1 MQDKSASA
9 PLATNSFASHR
20 ELNTRKDVL
29 TGGVVIA
36 ALILFVSTGSQA
48 LTAAVQY
55 LAGIGGGADRILSIA
70 LVLNVALILFGWR
83 RHHDLSEEIRERR
96 IAETKAHLLA
106 KRDPLTGF
114 YNRRALGDQGEPM
127 LAQAMQQGR
136 AVAMLLLDLDHF
148 KNVNDVHGHAIGD
161 ALLQAVASE
170 VVQAMPA
177 DAFIARLGGDEF
189 ACAFPFD
196 LTDSGYVETVARA
209 VVARLAQPFALA
221 TTQVHVSVSV
231 GIARSGVDCPN
242 VEALMRCA
250 DIAMY
255 AAKQQGRNRHAWF
268 DISMERE
275 LQARNDI
282 EAGMRLAIP
291 RGEIVPYFE
300 QQIDLATGRLQGFE
314 VLARWK
320 HPTRGVLEPDAFL
333 DIAHESG
340 LIGDLSLAVMR
351 QALREARDWDPS
363 IAISVNIA
371 PTQLKDPWFAQ
382 KLVKLLTETGFP
394 AHRLEVEITEAS
406 LFDNLATAQ
415 AIAASL
421 KNQGIRL
428 ALDDFGT
435 GYSSLAH
442 LRALPFDRI
451 KIDKSFVVSIRD
463 NAESRAIVSA
473 ITRLGDSLGLPV
485 TAEGIESR
493 EIETV
498 LAELGCHR
506 GQGYFYGRPMP
517 VESVRSLLA
526 GRNLLPTA
534 RAQPHYQDYARA
546 G

>member
-1 MQDKSASA
+1 MQEKSASA
-9 PLATNSFASHR
+9 RPGAHR
-20 ELNTRKDVL
+20 ELNSRKDVL
-29 TGGVVIA
+29 TGGIVFA
-36 ALILFVSTGSQA
+36 ALILFVSTGSRA
-48 LTAAVQY
+48 LSSVVNY
-55 LAGIGGGADRILSIA
+55 LAGIGGGADRVLAVA
-70 LVLNVALILFGWR
+70 LVLNIALILFGWR
-83 RHHDLSEEIRERR
+83 RHRDLTQEVHERR
-96 IAETKAHLLA
+96 AAEARAQLLA

-114 YNRRALGDQGEPM
+114 YNRRALAEQGEPM
-127 LAQAMQQGR
+127 LATAAAQGR

-161 ALLQAVASE
+161 ALLQAAASE

-189 ACAFPFD
+189 ACAFAFD
-196 LTDSGYVETVARA
+196 LADTGYVETVARA

-221 TTQVHVSVSV
+221 TTHVNVSVSV
-231 GIARSGVDCPN
+231 GIARSSGECPDMDS
-242 VEALMRCA
+242 LMRCA

-255 AAKQQGRNRHAWF
+255 AAKQQGRNRHVWF

-300 QQIDLATGRLQGFE
+300 QQIDLVTGRLQGFE

-320 HPTRGVLEPDAFL
+320 HPTRGVLEPESFL
-333 DIAHESG
+333 PIAHDSG

-351 QALREARDWDPS
+351 MALREARDWDPS
-363 IAISVNIA
+363 LTVSVNIA
-371 PTQLKDPWFAQ
+371 PVQLKDPWFAQ

-394 AHRLEVEITEAS
+394 AHRLEVEITETS
-406 LFDNLATAQ
+406 LFENLATAQ
-415 AIAASL
+415 SIAASL

-473 ITRLGDSLGLPV
+473 ITRLGDSLGLPI

-493 EIETV
+493 EIEQA
-498 LAELGCHR
+498 LIDLGVHR

-517 VESVRSLLA
+517 VDTTHSLLA

-534 RAQPHYQDYARA
+534 RAQRGYQDYART

>member
-1 MQDKSASA
+1 MQDKSA
-9 PLATNSFASHR
+9 PATAASPR
-20 ELNTRKDVL
+20 EHNARNDVV
-29 TGGVVIA
+29 TGGIVFA

-48 LTAAVQY
+48 LTAVVQW
-55 LAGIGGGADRILSIA
+55 LAGIGGGADRVLAVA
-70 LVLNVALILFGWR
+70 LVLNIALILFGWR
-83 RHHDLSEEIRERR
+83 RHHDLTEEIKERR
-96 IAETKAHLLA
+96 LAESKAQTLA

-114 YNRRALGDQGEPM
+114 YNRRALAEQGEAM
-127 LAQAMQQGR
+127 LEQARQQGR

-161 ALLQAVASE
+161 ALLQAAASE
-170 VVQAMPA
+170 IVQAMPA
-177 DAFIARLGGDEF
+177 DAFIARLGVDEF

-196 LTDSGYVETVARA
+196 PSDSGYIETVARA

-221 TTQVHVSVSV
+221 TTHVHVSVSL
-231 GIARSGVDCPN
+231 GIARSNFDCGTM
-242 VEALMRCA
+242 EALMRCA

-268 DISMERE
+268 DMSMERE

-282 EAGMRLAIP
+282 EAGIRTAIP
-291 RGEIVPYFE
+291 RGEIIPYFE

-314 VLARWK
+314 VLARWQ
-320 HPTRGVLEPDAFL
+320 HPVRGMLEPEEF
-333 DIAHESG
+333 IAIAQECG

-351 QALREARDWDPS
+351 QALFEARDWDPS

-394 AHRLEVEITEAS
+394 AHRLEIEITEAS
-406 LFDNLATAQ
+406 LFENLATAQ
-415 AIAASL
+415 SIAQSL

-451 KIDKSFVVSIRD
+451 KIDKSFVGSIRE

-493 EIETV
+493 EIESA

-506 GQGYFYGRPMP
+506 GQGYFYGRPLP
-517 VESVRSLLA
+517 ADAVHSLLA

-534 RAQPHYQDYARA
+534 RSQPRYQDYQRA
-546 G
+546 VGS

>member
-1 MQDKSASA
+1 MQDNSA
-9 PLATNSFASHR
+9 HR
-20 ELNTRKDVL
+20 ELNTRKDML
-29 TGGVVIA
+29 TGGIVFA

-48 LTAAVQY
+48 LTATVQW
-55 LAGIGGGADRILSIA
+55 LAGIGGGADRVLAIA

-83 RHHDLSEEIRERR
+83 RHHDLSEEIKERR
-96 IAETKAHLLA
+96 VAEAKAHTLA

-114 YNRRALGDQGEPM
+114 YNRRALADQDEAM
-127 LAQAMQQGR
+127 LATAMQQGR

-161 ALLQAVASE
+161 ALLQAAASE

-189 ACAFPFD
+189 ACAFAFD
-196 LTDSGYVETVARA
+196 PADTGYVETVARA

-231 GIARSGVDCPN
+231 GIARSSRDCATMD
-242 VEALMRCA
+242 ALMRCA

-255 AAKQQGRNRHAWF
+255 AAKQQGRNRHSWF
-268 DISMERE
+268 DVSMERE

-291 RGEIVPYFE
+291 RGEIIPYFE

-333 DIAHESG
+333 GIAHESG
-340 LIGDLSLAVMR
+340 MIGDLSLAVMR
-351 QALREARDWDPS
+351 QALIEARDWDPS

-406 LFDNLATAQ
+406 LFENLSTAQ
-415 AIAASL
+415 SIAASL

-451 KIDKSFVVSIRD
+451 KIDKSFVTSIRD

-493 EIETV
+493 EIEAA

-506 GQGYFYGRPMP
+506 GQGYFYGRPLP

-534 RAQPHYQDYARA
+534 RTQPKYQDYQRA
-546 G
+546 AG